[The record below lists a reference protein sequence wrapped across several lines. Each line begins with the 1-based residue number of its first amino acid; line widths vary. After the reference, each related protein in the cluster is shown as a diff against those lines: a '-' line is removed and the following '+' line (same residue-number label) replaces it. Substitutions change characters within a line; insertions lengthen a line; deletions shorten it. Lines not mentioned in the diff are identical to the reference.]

1 MRGSLHLEGVRQS
14 EHDGSYDIT
23 NPQSLN
29 RYAYV
34 LNNPL
39 TFTDWL
45 GLDCNDNNG
54 TDDGDDGTGGIVVG
68 GGCTCSN
75 NPLMCFGGGSGGNG
89 LCTWFGLCGSPQ
101 PPGAGG
107 SGAPTPAPKPAPNK
121 GTPWYKSCT
130 AQALAKGA
138 GTTVLDAIGLIP
150 EGGTISAAFSL
161 WHGAAGVSNGIKI
174 QQRVSFAG
182 GLVSSIFA
190 TNELQGANG
199 VDAASV
205 VSGLQAV
212 AGGAGV
218 AKGLVE
224 DIPVAGQVIA
234 AGATALDL
242 IGTGLEV
249 AKCYP

>member
-1 MRGSLHLEGVRQS
+1 MAARL
-14 EHDGSYDIT
+14 DGSSRPWLNDRKLTITCDEVVPERRPTQHRYDERQFLCICT
-23 NPQSLN
+23 GFVSDSNPVD
-29 RYAYV
+29 A
-34 LNNPL
+34 P
-39 TFTDWL
+39 
-45 GLDCNDNNG
+45 NNG
-54 TDDGDDGTGGIVVG
+54 
-68 GGCTCSN
+68 N
-75 NPLMCFGGGSGGNG
+75 
-89 LCTWFGLCGSPQ
+89 
-101 PPGAGG
+101 
-107 SGAPTPAPKPAPNK
+107 
-121 GTPWYKSCT
+121 PWYKSCT

-138 GTTVLDAIGLIP
+138 GTTVLDAIGIIP

-174 QQRVSFAG
+174 QGRVAFAG
-182 GLVSSIFA
+182 GLVSTIFA
-190 TNELQGANG
+190 TNDLQGSNG
-199 VDAASV
+199 VDASSV

-218 AKGLVE
+218 AKGLAE

>member
-1 MRGSLHLEGVRQS
+1 MSTGRFLSPDYSDSGSAPDPVPYA
-14 EHDGSYDIT
+14 DYT

-29 RYAYV
+29 LYAYV
-34 LNNPL
+34 HNNPL
-39 TFTDWL
+39 TL
-45 GLDCNDNNG
+45 LDLSGHACDDDQG
-54 TDDGDDGTGGIVVG
+54 TITSDFSLDEG
-68 GGCTCSN
+68 GGTTVDVSGQCYSTTAYLTQVQFN
-75 NPLMCFGGGSGGNG
+75 TQNPQ
-89 LCTWFGLCGSPQ
+89 TK
-101 PPGAGG
+101 
-107 SGAPTPAPKPAPNK
+107 APTPAPSN

-138 GTTVLDAIGLIP
+138 GTTVLDAIGIIP

-199 VDAASV
+199 VDASSV
-205 VSGLQAV
+205 VAGLQAV

-218 AKGLVE
+218 AKGLAE